1 MFSVVHTMIS
11 KMHFV
16 YFSPF
21 EQADWLITRL
31 KRSVIVITGHTL
43 DEHVPMVKLFLII
56 IFSRGTIIFVQAS
69 FISLFFEI
77 ILLNHNS
84 NALSDFL

>member
-1 MFSVVHTMIS
+1 MIS